1 MILTWWISSIYSTS
15 SSLISRWTRQ
25 TRRAALICANNH
37 CHDRIEIAIPI
48 ISGDQSVCAIPIQAK
63 IRPQWPKCAL
73 RHSSVSSQHW
83 IHSKSAC
90 SRKERKTSLPGL
102 RLPPRIWLF
111 HHHHFLNA
119 ALLAWSQR
127 ISTQRTIFGVADAT
141 HQSFA
146 SGVISQNHWQCYGA
160 VYASLWILRQ
170 GLQWLWLDKAINP
183 SEAVAS
189 HQAKRMMHLGDEHYE
204 NYVSFAGE
212 FSVELDF
219 SSEDC

>member
-15 SSLISRWTRQ
+15 SSLISRWTRR

-37 CHDRIEIAIPI
+37 CHDRIEIANPI
-48 ISGDQSVCAIPIQAK
+48 LSGDQSVCAIPIQAK

-83 IHSKSAC
+83 IHLKSAC
-90 SRKERKTSLPGL
+90 SRKERKTPLPGL
-102 RLPPRIWLF
+102 RLPQD
-111 HHHHFLNA
+111 
-119 ALLAWSQR
+119 LAVSPPPLPER
-127 ISTQRTIFGVADAT
+127 RSSCSDAT